1 MPLPKPN
8 ANETK
13 KKFIDRCMSNAT
25 MKAEY
30 EDEKQRLAV
39 CNSLWTDS
47 KSADEQPE
55 RRALAMKNAEV
66 RIADDGDERKIVGYA
81 SVFYDGTPDTEYQL
95 WDDYVERIM
104 PGSFDRAL
112 AEKDDVRGLFN
123 HDPDHLLGR
132 TSSGTMT
139 LSVDKRGLAYE
150 IQPGETTMARDVVEH
165 IKRGDVD
172 GSSFAFRVTDEDIR
186 KENDVYIRE
195 ISGVQLFDVGPVTY
209 PAYTATTSGYRTEE
223 AVMAEMRAAVTGA
236 VGAKKHPPGWKPAS
250 EEGAEA
256 QELRAWAKGLD
267 AGPAKT

>member
-13 KKFIDRCMSNAT
+13 TN
-25 MKAEY
+25 
-30 EDEKQRLAV
+30 
-39 CNSLWTDS
+39 
-47 KSADEQPE
+47 SADTQPE
-55 RRALAMKNAEV
+55 RRALAMKAAEV
-66 RIADDGDERKIVGYA
+66 RIAEDGDERKIVGYA

-95 WDDYVERIM
+95 WEDYVERIM

-112 AEKDDVRGLFN
+112 ADKDDVRGLFN
-123 HDPDHLLGR
+123 HDPDNLLGR
-132 TSSGTMT
+132 TSAGTMT
-139 LSVDKRGLAYE
+139 LAVDKRGLSYE
-150 IQPGETTMARDVVEH
+150 IEPGDTTMARDVVEH

-223 AVMAEMRAAVTGA
+223 AVMAEMRAAVA
-236 VGAKKHPPGWKPAS
+236 NAAPAKKHPPDWKPAS
-250 EEGAEA
+250 EEDEKGK
-256 QELRAWAKGLD
+256 ELRSWAKGLT
-267 AGPAKT
+267 PESK